1 MYYNHRANRNRLKDK
16 NYYFTKY
23 DESKQENYDILRINH
38 DETSRVDGEYIY
50 DSDDDVT
57 IGSKSRAMS
66 TARGPRVR
74 VLIELWSGWVGQG
87 VCDNLELATQDNYD
101 ENEVSFER
109 RKGTIN
115 SFEVYI
121 NDCLLYSRLQSGG
134 YPYEDDFLEAI
145 ERARQGREVRQIR
158 NGKTVF
164 CTIL

>member
-74 VLIELWSGWVGQG
+74 VLIELW
-87 VCDNLELATQDNYD
+87 
-101 ENEVSFER
+101 
-109 RKGTIN
+109 
-115 SFEVYI
+115 
-121 NDCLLYSRLQSGG
+121 
-134 YPYEDDFLEAI
+134 
-145 ERARQGREVRQIR
+145 
-158 NGKTVF
+158 
-164 CTIL
+164 